1 MRAACAARAGRAQ
14 ELILKLRPSAK
25 HDGLAPIALGRARP
39 VGDEGRKKSRQ
50 GCSYEPPRLKIDAES
65 HARFL
70 SQLLFP
76 QLWPLLMLALGRAAA
91 RPVEAGLG
99 PARVGWPPPRA
110 RALLVVASLAAAAA
124 APPCGAACGA
134 DAQSFWLLPE
144 LHRLAVHLRVWR
156 PSTSPP
162 SSSSA
167 SAWRTLLVCQC
178 TSTASPWLARQ
189 NECNHARVEG
199 GGLEDGASGV
209 RAGVAGRVA
218 AALAAAGPAGG
229 LPRPALLAGA
239 GGHRGGTSPPHL
251 CGTPPVLALF

>member
-1 MRAACAARAGRAQ
+1 
-14 ELILKLRPSAK
+14 
-25 HDGLAPIALGRARP
+25 
-39 VGDEGRKKSRQ
+39 
-50 GCSYEPPRLKIDAES
+50 
-65 HARFL
+65 
-70 SQLLFP
+70 
-76 QLWPLLMLALGRAAA
+76 MLALGRAAA

-144 LHRLAVHLRVWR
+144 LHHLAVHLRVWR

-167 SAWRTLLVCQC
+167 SAWRTLLLVCQR

-189 NECNHARVEG
+189 NGCNQACAESG
-199 GGLEDGASGV
+199 GQEEGASGV

-218 AALAAAGPAGG
+218 AALAAAGSAGFQG
-229 LPRPALLAGA
+229 RRSLRA
-239 GGHRGGTSPPHL
+239 
-251 CGTPPVLALF
+251 PVGNPSQQQASHSARVD